1 MVWENEAGTARK
13 LSGARILVVED
24 EAFIAFD
31 LYATLTDAGA
41 EVIGPS
47 LTLTEAF
54 ALAGRE
60 NLSAAVLDVRLGR
73 ETIGPVAR
81 QLAARGIPFLF
92 YTGQVETD
100 PIRAEWP
107 HCKIISKPAPLRSLV
122 GAVSAL
128 LHGPRPHESRT

>member
-1 MVWENEAGTARK
+1 MDWAGEAEIARE
-13 LSGARILVVED
+13 LNGIRILVVED

-41 EVIGPS
+41 EVVGPS

-73 ETIGPVAR
+73 DTVGPVAR

-92 YTGQVETD
+92 YTGQVEAEA
-100 PIRAEWP
+100 IRRQWP
-107 HCKIISKPAPLRSLV
+107 HCKIISKPASLRTLV
-122 GAVSAL
+122 GAVAAL
-128 LHGPRPHESRT
+128 CNERIAARAP

>member
-1 MVWENEAGTARK
+1 MERRSEAEAART
-13 LSGARILVVED
+13 LSGARVLVVED
-24 EAFIAFD
+24 EAIIGFELQAS
-31 LYATLTDAGA
+31 LTDAGA
-41 EVIGPS
+41 QVIGPS

-54 ALAGRE
+54 ALASHE
-60 NLSAAVLDVRLGR
+60 NLSAAVLDIRLGR

-128 LHGPRPHESRT
+128 LHG

>member
-60 NLSAAVLDVRLGR
+60 NLSAAVLDIRLGR

-128 LHGPRPHESRT
+128 LHKSRPHATRT

>member
-60 NLSAAVLDVRLGR
+60 NLSAAVLDIRLGR

-92 YTGQVETD
+92 YSGQVEAD
-100 PIRAEWP
+100 SIRVEWP
-107 HCKIISKPAPLRSLV
+107 HCRIIAKPASVRTLV
-122 GAVSAL
+122 RAVAAL
-128 LHGPRPHESRT
+128 LQG